1 MKEIVVFLVFAV
13 ISYAFRRL
21 FIWLDKDSF
30 IDAREAN
37 GTITR
42 IIYDEGGTVKYYV
55 SFVTNEGMHMQGQS
69 IYYASTKGKYKTND
83 TAVIKYFI
91 NRKGSARVALI
102 DDELITCE
110 ESIKKAA
117 RNMLISTIVFLII
130 SAIFFVK
137 TYYYKN

>member
-13 ISYAFRRL
+13 IAYAFRRL

-30 IDAREAN
+30 IDARETN

-55 SFVTNEGMHMQGQS
+55 SFVTNEGMHMEGQS
-69 IYYASTKGKYKTND
+69 IYYASTKGKYKIND
-83 TAVIKYFI
+83 TVAIKYFI
-91 NRKGSARVALI
+91 NRKGRARVALI

-117 RNMLISTIVFLII
+117 RNMLIATIVFLII

-137 TYYYKN
+137 NILL